1 MAERPAAESAATP
14 QAVVPRWEWRTFKE
28 SIDFEQGA
36 FEPLTPDEVHESD
49 EVYLLPDAGSNDD
62 PGRPPD
68 SVKVRDG
75 LIDIKRL
82 HEVDA
87 RGLERWSP
95 ILKAPF
101 PLPATDV
108 ARVFAAMGVEI
119 AAMEREEYTLEQ
131 LVDEL
136 VGPTAGVGAVRVHK
150 RRRRFTIDGN
160 MAEVSEVEAD
170 GRSTRTVAVEGTD
183 PDALIGAVQR
193 VGLSRFVNTSYPRGL
208 RALRGTERRRCAV
221 IDAGTNSVKFHI
233 GERQADGSWRRV
245 ADRAVLTRLGE
256 GLGPDGDI
264 GVEPLERTATAIAG
278 MAAEARRAGALEI
291 VAVGT
296 AGLRI
301 ARNSA
306 KVLGEIA
313 RRTGVVIE
321 VISGEDEARLA
332 YQAAVA
338 AARVGD
344 GRVAVFDTG
353 GGSSQFTFG
362 EDGRIAERFSVN
374 VGAVRITERFG
385 LDQAVPA
392 DELVRALDGVS
403 ADLGALDDRPRP
415 AALIG
420 MGGAITN
427 LAAVS
432 LSMATYDPDAI
443 QGLVLDRAEID
454 RQIERYRAL
463 DADGRRSVIGLQ
475 PKRAEVILAGALIV
489 RTILEKL
496 GAEALTVSDRGLR
509 HGVLLERFGTEEA
522 PPPMATKPNPKP
534 RRTTRSPRART
545 KPAAETPKVAP
556 TADAAAGNGAAKT
569 DAVAETAPGDG
580 SDSARR
586 LTDAEL
592 KDLLELVKGVDSVEL
607 KLTVPA
613 GAQRATIRGLPL
625 DPVEAQPRQVFFF
638 DTPDLAL
645 NNAGVIVRAR
655 RIQGGKGDTVVKLR
669 PVVPDDL
676 PADLRASAMFKT
688 EVDVVPGGFVCS
700 GSFKGR
706 TSGSDVRDV
715 ANGKKPLRKLFSKQ
729 QRAFYE
735 AHAPKGIE
743 LDALTILGPTFLL
756 KGTFTPKELG
766 RRLTV
771 EMWLYPDGS
780 RILELSTKAAPAE
793 TFQVAAET
801 RAYLSGLG
809 LALGGAQE
817 PKTRAALEFFAGEL

>member
-1 MAERPAAESAATP
+1 
-14 QAVVPRWEWRTFKE
+14 
-28 SIDFEQGA
+28 
-36 FEPLTPDEVHESD
+36 
-49 EVYLLPDAGSNDD
+49 
-62 PGRPPD
+62 
-68 SVKVRDG
+68 
-75 LIDIKRL
+75 
-82 HEVDA
+82 
-87 RGLERWSP
+87 
-95 ILKAPF
+95 
-101 PLPATDV
+101 
-108 ARVFAAMGVEI
+108 
-119 AAMEREEYTLEQ
+119 
-131 LVDEL
+131 
-136 VGPTAGVGAVRVHK
+136 VGA
-150 RRRRFTIDGN
+150 
-160 MAEVSEVEAD
+160 
-170 GRSTRTVAVEGTD
+170 
-183 PDALIGAVQR
+183 DA
-193 VGLSRFVNTSYPRGL
+193 
-208 RALRGTERRRCAV
+208 
-221 IDAGTNSVKFHI
+221 
-233 GERQADGSWRRV
+233 
-245 ADRAVLTRLGE
+245 
-256 GLGPDGDI
+256 
-264 GVEPLERTATAIAG
+264 
-278 MAAEARRAGALEI
+278 
-291 VAVGT
+291 
-296 AGLRI
+296 
-301 ARNSA
+301 
-306 KVLGEIA
+306 
-313 RRTGVVIE
+313 
-321 VISGEDEARLA
+321 
-332 YQAAVA
+332 
-338 AARVGD
+338 
-344 GRVAVFDTG
+344 
-353 GGSSQFTFG
+353 
-362 EDGRIAERFSVN
+362 
-374 VGAVRITERFG
+374 
-385 LDQAVPA
+385 
-392 DELVRALDGVS
+392 LVRALDGVS
-403 ADLGALDDRPRP
+403 ADLGALDDRPQP

-463 DADGRRSVIGLQ
+463 DADGRRSITGLQ

-522 PPPMATKPNPKP
+522 PSPMATKPNPKP
-534 RRTTRSPRART
+534 RRTTRSPRAS

-556 TADAAAGNGAAKT
+556 TVDAAAGNGATKT
-569 DAVAETAPGDG
+569 DAVAATASGDG
-580 SDSARR
+580 SDTARR

-607 KLTVPA
+607 KLTIPA
-613 GAQRATIRGLPL
+613 GAHRATIRGLPL

-715 ANGKKPLRKLFSKQ
+715 ANGQKPLRKLFSKQ

-735 AHAPKGIE
+735 AHAPEGIE